1 MLSKSSVGAILPPRS
16 LCSVWGKN
24 LLLVVVGGQEPDDG
38 DEDVDRAHDRV
49 CGLLVPVHCLLH
61 LVGEIIEQ
69 VQNTWIPTED
79 EVRERVREGAREDV
93 NYTKASHYKKIKEE
107 IKEIFWMVI
116 VGLAIQN

>member
-1 MLSKSSVGAILPPRS
+1 MLF
-16 LCSVWGKN
+16 
-24 LLLVVVGGQEPDDG
+24 VVVGGQEPDDG

-79 EVRERVREGAREDV
+79 EVRERVREGARADV
-93 NYTKASHYKKIKEE
+93 DYTKASHYKKNKGGNKRNILNGKGANRKKILQSCIFCKKQVHCKENSH
-107 IKEIFWMVI
+107 KC
-116 VGLAIQN
+116 L